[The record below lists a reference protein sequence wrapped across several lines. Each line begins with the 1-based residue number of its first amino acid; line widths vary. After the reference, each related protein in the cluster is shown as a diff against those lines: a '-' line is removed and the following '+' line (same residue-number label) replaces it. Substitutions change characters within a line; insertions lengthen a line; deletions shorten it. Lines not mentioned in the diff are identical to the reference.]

1 MQTIAPV
8 TQKGQVTLPK
18 ALRDAFAIAS
28 YDSVIIE
35 RHDDHIAI
43 RPAKTVVDFIGKIKP
58 RKHARVA
65 PLKARAAM
73 EKEYQEF

>member
-1 MQTIAPV
+1 MQTIATV

-35 RHDDHIAI
+35 RYDDHIAI
-43 RPAKTVVDFIGKIKP
+43 RPAKTVLDFIGKVKP
-58 RKHARVA
+58 RKNTQVA

-73 EKEYQEF
+73 EKAYQEF